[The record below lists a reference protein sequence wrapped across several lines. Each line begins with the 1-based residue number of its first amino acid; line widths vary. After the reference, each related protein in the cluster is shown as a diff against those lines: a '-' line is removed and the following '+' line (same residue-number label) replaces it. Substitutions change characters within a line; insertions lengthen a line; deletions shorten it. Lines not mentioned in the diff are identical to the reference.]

1 MESLLRDARKRAGR
15 PGRPTQL
22 ERHEFAGFL
31 ATSHAMGYVDL
42 HTWGP
47 PMATAVSDRPVASAL
62 ARIEIERRDQ
72 VTSLRHRQVEIDDP
86 IAAAAIA
93 RLDGTRDLAAILEAV
108 GRALPVGDLACKHI
122 ETALSGLAHHCLLEG

>member
-1 MESLLRDARKRAGR
+1 
-15 PGRPTQL
+15 
-22 ERHEFAGFL
+22 
-31 ATSHAMGYVDL
+31 MGYVDL
-42 HTWGP
+42 HTWEP

-62 ARIEIERRDQ
+62 ARIEIEIERGDQ
-72 VTSLRHRQVEIDDP
+72 VTSLHHRQVEIDDP

-93 RLDGTRDLAAILEAV
+93 RLDGTRDLAAILKAV